1 MYAPVHAPIIV
12 VAEFPEKGKVK
23 IHSFI
28 WEGKEYKIEQV
39 DLVTR
44 ANKGNE
50 RVWLF
55 NVSTKTAAFQ
65 LRLDTDNLKWY
76 LEELTW
82 DEAKT

>member
-1 MYAPVHAPIIV
+1 MHAPIQV
-12 VAEFPEKGKVK
+12 KAEFLEKGKPI

-28 WEGKEYKIEQV
+28 WEGKEYKVEQV

-44 ANKGNE
+44 ANKGDE

-55 NVSTKTAAFQ
+55 NVSTKTSAFQ
-65 LRLDTDNLKWY
+65 LRLDTDNLRWY

-82 DEAKT
+82 EEGKSN